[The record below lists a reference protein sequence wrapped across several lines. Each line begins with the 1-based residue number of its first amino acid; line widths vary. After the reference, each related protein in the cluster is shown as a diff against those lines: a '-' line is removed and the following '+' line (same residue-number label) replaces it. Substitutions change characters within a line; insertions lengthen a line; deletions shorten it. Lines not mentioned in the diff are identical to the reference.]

1 MARELQILVTARN
14 MAGGVLRGVRGD
26 IDGIDG
32 AARRASS
39 NVGRNV
45 GIAVAAVGAGLAVQ
59 VHSGINSLVE
69 LEEANAQTRAAIES
83 TGGVAG
89 ITADEIRDMS
99 EAFERQTTIDDK
111 LIQSGANVLLTFR
124 RVGERAFEPAMEAA
138 LNLSTRM
145 GGDLNGAILQVGKAL
160 EDPVRGLTALRRA
173 GIQFTEAQEDQI
185 KAMVEANDL
194 AGAQTLI
201 LAELETQ
208 FGGSARALSEGA
220 GGAQRRWG
228 DAVEDMQ
235 MHLATGFLPLIER
248 ASEKMGDLAA
258 DPAFIQGIEDFGGA
272 MAGAFE
278 SALDFAEDIPWAQV
292 GEALGVAGTG
302 ARMAMDA
309 FLSAPPWLQT
319 AILTG
324 WGLNKLTGGGLGSI
338 VGALGSGLIKGV
350 LGMNAGVVNINA
362 ATVNGPGGGMPGAAG
377 RGGGLVGGLARGA
390 AVGTALAAVP
400 LAGVAAVEVIN
411 FETMRSEQRTGLQG
425 ILNEMPRGTER
436 INDSIAALESEIN
449 QERPLLDG
457 ILFNTNVRPQLER
470 QLTELRN
477 VKAAQD
483 RTASDA
489 RSADAAMLTSSQT
502 RTAQQATAIQVA
514 RETRDA
520 DRAML
525 GAAAF
530 QTGLL
535 TSIRDKAPMP
545 PKVDVHVTNNVS
557 VHEFQRTVTTS
568 VRAAAPMGWTA
579 V

>member
-26 IDGIDG
+26 VEGVEG

-45 GIAVAAVGAGLAVQ
+45 GLAVAAVGAGLAVQ
-59 VHSGINSLVE
+59 VHAGINSLVE
-69 LEEANAQTRAAIES
+69 LEEAQAQTRAAIES
-83 TGGVAG
+83 TGGAAG
-89 ITADEIRDMS
+89 LTADEIRAMS

-124 RVGERAFEPAMEAA
+124 NVREDAFEPAMEAA

-160 EDPVRGLTALRRA
+160 EDPVRGITALRRA
-173 GIQFTEAQEDQI
+173 GISFTEAQQDQI

-208 FGGSARALSEGA
+208 LGGSAAALGEGA

-228 DAVEDMQ
+228 DAIEDMQ

-248 ASEKMGDLAA
+248 ASDKMQELAA

-292 GEALGVAGTG
+292 GAALQTAGTG

-309 FLSAPPWLQT
+309 FLGAPPWLQT

-324 WGLNKLTGGGLGSI
+324 WGLNKLTGGALGSI

-362 ATVNGPGGGMPGAAG
+362 ATVTGAGGGVPGVAG
-377 RGGGLVGGLARGA
+377 RGGGMVAG
-390 AVGTALAAVP
+390 AVGTAGAAAVIGGGL
-400 LAGVAAVEVIN
+400 LALEDIRTGTEEGVMRGMLSQGVGGLIGRALGDPIQELINEVMSGPVSVRDPEAQRVAAAAERGANAARDAIPWA
-411 FETMRSEQRTGLQG
+411 QRNL
-425 ILNEMPRGTER
+425 
-436 INDSIAALESEIN
+436 
-449 QERPLLDG
+449 
-457 ILFNTNVRPQLER
+457 
-470 QLTELRN
+470 
-477 VKAAQD
+477 
-483 RTASDA
+483 
-489 RSADAAMLTSSQT
+489 SA
-502 RTAQQATAIQVA
+502 AQQASARAESRAAVAAGNLARIEGVTRESVGVQRGILAKRTTFSPIIQ
-514 RETRDA
+514 
-520 DRAML
+520 AMITN
-525 GAAAF
+525 
-530 QTGLL
+530 QISINEWQRIV
-535 TSIRDKAPMP
+535 TS
-545 PKVDVHVTNNVS
+545 
-557 VHEFQRTVTTS
+557 S
-568 VRAAAPMGWTA
+568 VRAGTPMAGLT
-579 V
+579 VPI